1 MMKRIIGTKKFKD
14 SLKFAINGL
23 FEVHKTQ
30 RNFRIQ
36 TFIGLIALIT
46 ALFLD
51 LNGVKLLWISFAV
64 MLVLLME
71 ALNTVIEKV
80 LDYLHPD
87 YSEIIGII
95 KDISAAV
102 VLIASVFS
110 IVIGTIIF
118 GESIF
123 KINPKYGIII
133 AIAFLVFIKFFS
145 RGGKNNG

>member
-1 MMKRIIGTKKFKD
+1 MKRIIGAKKFKD
-14 SLKFAINGL
+14 SLKFAIKGL

-36 TFIGLIALIT
+36 TLIGLIALIT

-87 YSEIIGII
+87 YSEIIGVI

-102 VLIASVFS
+102 VLIAAVFA

-118 GESIF
+118 GEAIF

-133 AIAFLVFIKFFS
+133 AIVFLVLIKIFS
-145 RGGKNNG
+145 RGGKNNE